1 MDKKRIDAV
10 NGLFIQD
17 TELRDNVLKKD
28 NTEEYTPVNNYNP
41 ATKIYIDN
49 ICSSIINNA
58 VSSSTTV
65 YSSEMIDEMF
75 KKIKDYIDGLK

>member
-1 MDKKRIDAV
+1 MDKKRIDGV

-17 TELRDNVLKKD
+17 TELRNNVLKKD
-28 NTEEYTPVNNYNP
+28 NTDEYTPVNNYNP
-41 ATKIYIDN
+41 ATKKYIDI

-58 VSSSTTV
+58 VSSSTTI

>member
-17 TELRDNVLKKD
+17 TELRNNVLKKD
-28 NTEEYTPVNNYNP
+28 NTDEYTPVNNYNP
-41 ATKIYIDN
+41 ATKQYIDN

-58 VSSSTTV
+58 VSSSSTI